1 MPKLKPLFLGLMLL
15 LTSCSDASTD
25 QTDVSASSPSHAPSR
40 EWNVEDWTP
49 KAPITPIEM
58 TDEQKEAWRKGR
70 IENDIPADADRSLYK
85 DPGLV
90 KYYDSYQEAG
100 DAIVQCLKQKGFDAR
115 SDATGGII
123 PESVT
128 SSQNLALD
136 VALFEC
142 FAMHMPA
149 PEIYQD
155 WTEEQ
160 LGMAYDY
167 WDEYFIPCIIDHG
180 YGVDRSN
187 QPTRESFVSTFF
199 EPGKRSDWYPP
210 ELLSLTIYEGKD
222 TDVIEDCPTM
232 PPNKYFY
239 GR

>member
-49 KAPITPIEM
+49 KASITPIEM

-149 PEIYQD
+149 PEISQD

-160 LGMAYDY
+160 LGMHTT
-167 WDEYFIPCIIDHG
+167 IG
-180 YGVDRSN
+180 
-187 QPTRESFVSTFF
+187 TSTL
-199 EPGKRSDWYPP
+199 SHA
-210 ELLSLTIYEGKD
+210 SLTTVTALIVLTSRPANRSYRRSLNQESDRIG
-222 TDVIEDCPTM
+222 IH
-232 PPNKYFY
+232 PNYC
-239 GR
+239 R